1 MSHISGSRPLLCI
14 GSRSGF
20 ENLPVLLILFPCRL
34 IHRSGIDV
42 MLSTRAIIFSPGFQ
56 PAHPSCW

>member
-1 MSHISGSRPLLCI
+1 MSHIRGSRPLVCI

-20 ENLPVLLILFPCRL
+20 GRLPVLLILFPCRL

-42 MLSTRAIIFSPGFQ
+42 MLNSHVTIFSPGFQ
-56 PAHPSCW
+56 PAHPSFW